1 MLYVEGCFFVFNF
14 HRHTLQE
21 IIMRSTKDGR
31 GPQGTIRMRKTKSRA
46 KPPGSQCRAKHKK
59 SGLTRRKYKGR
70 SKPQLAINIC
80 ETSSFSDVYG
90 TAPTMSATRTTV
102 TAPWRFRQSFP
113 ATFCKELSNA
123 THVPSDTTAK
133 PMAKPSSARPM
144 SAKPDHCKR
153 SPLPNMPRG
162 VCTHSDQLEKK
173 NPSIVT
179 SFLRILPER

>member
-1 MLYVEGCFFVFNF
+1 MLHVGNVLFG
-14 HRHTLQE
+14 LQCSPPYTT
-21 IIMRSTKDGR
+21 RNQHAKYKRRARPPRNNQHAKD
-31 GPQGTIRMRKTKSRA
+31 KSRA
-46 KPPGSQCRAKHKK
+46 KPPGSPCRAKYKK
-59 SGLTRRKYKGR
+59 SGLACRKYKGR
-70 SKPQLAINIC
+70 SKPQLAINIG

-173 NPSIVT
+173 TINCNIV
-179 SFLRILPER
+179 FADIA